1 MARANSWILPR
12 STCMVTGSPVLP
24 IALLS
29 TGIASSLAVVPNRA
43 RECSRRRRGR
53 EGLEY
58 HKAIGIDPA
67 SDRAGPPRPVG
78 TSRRAFRHEQ
88 RQSTTCCLWRFGCGA
103 RSGAGLRVEA
113 DGGADCQDDPGRLLL
128 DEGQATRADV
138 VGAIAHHTAGVDAGL
153 AVRLDLLAERQRA
166 RLPDVA

>member
-113 DGGADCQDDPGRLLL
+113 DGGADCQDDPGVSYL
-128 DEGQATRADV
+128 TK
-138 VGAIAHHTAGVDAGL
+138 
-153 AVRLDLLAERQRA
+153 VRLHGRMSSV
-166 RLPDVA
+166 RLPTPGAPSKTVSTR